1 MRPRGIAVF
10 ALALAATV
18 FPGAVAS
25 GSPSVRGDT
34 CTTPVFQNGLDVV
47 FGRAPTQ
54 AKADKITRQALTDGF
69 KGAQTVRDTC
79 NVWKSALRGLNSYD
93 AAVGV
98 QAEARH
104 AHLFP
109 TIECVKAEEI
119 GQLQAIFGTRR
130 TLADLRAVLDQA
142 ARFGYTNLKTKT
154 APCGGYQAYVAG
166 FTSRAQ
172 ADSFAQEA
180 SQRSGLHVVIIKA

>member
-1 MRPRGIAVF
+1 MALAAF
-10 ALALAATV
+10 ALA
-18 FPGAVAS
+18 GVAGS
-25 GSPSVRGDT
+25 GFASVRQDN

-47 FGRAPTQ
+47 FGRASTQ

-69 KGAQTVRDTC
+69 KGVETVRDTC
-79 NVWKSALRGLNSYD
+79 TVWKSALRGLNSYD
-93 AAVGV
+93 TAVGV
-98 QAEARH
+98 QTEARH
-104 AHLFP
+104 AHLAP
-109 TIECVKAEEI
+109 TIECVKAQEI

-130 TLADLRAVLDQA
+130 TLADLQTVLDQA

-172 ADSFAQEA
+172 ADGFAQVA